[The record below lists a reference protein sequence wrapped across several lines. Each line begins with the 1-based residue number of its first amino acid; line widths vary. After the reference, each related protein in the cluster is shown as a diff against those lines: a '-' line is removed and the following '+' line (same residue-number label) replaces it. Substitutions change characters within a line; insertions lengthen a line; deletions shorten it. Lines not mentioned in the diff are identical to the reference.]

1 MIEANPTVA
10 QAASFDEVQES
21 AQRSTRQF
29 LLVRVGVVVFGYVA
43 TAILTRKLGPAAYG
57 IYGVIISQVLWL
69 EMLSNAGVTG
79 AIAKLMAD
87 GRHDHGEIERS
98 ARALLVGLS
107 LLVLAVCW
115 LIAPQVARLMR
126 IPDGELLFRIALID
140 LPFMAIFTSY
150 DGILNARRQFGV
162 LARAHVLY
170 GAIKLG
176 GIVALIVLGLS
187 VERALIAFVFSTCVV
202 CAVLVIRYRPRG
214 FCPTGRVMKEIAVLT
229 APMALYLI
237 SNQVLLSLDL
247 WSLKSLWQ
255 GRGEVVGQYV
265 ASMNLAKILLVIPAA
280 QAGVLFSSLAWA
292 VAARDSARARGHIQ
306 EATRFAVII
315 GAAAWVILGLD
326 ASEIL
331 SLLFSSAYA
340 DGERFLRI
348 QLAGFGLFALM
359 DAFAQP
365 LMVTGRRW
373 FLAGV
378 VMAVVPLVWL
388 SNYFLIPRLGPVG
401 AAASLLLGTAIGA
414 ALTGAMTYRCF
425 GSLVPSA
432 TLWRVLVAVV
442 LVGLASAACP
452 VWGPLVLVKIG
463 LLGGLYLLVLYTL
476 GEITSNDF
484 RLARKSSA
492 EG

>member
-1 MIEANPTVA
+1 VCALVETV
-10 QAASFDEVQES
+10 D
-21 AQRSTRQF
+21 
-29 LLVRVGVVVFGYVA
+29 VR
-43 TAILTRKLGPAAYG
+43 R
-57 IYGVIISQVLWL
+57 
-69 EMLSNAGVTG
+69 
-79 AIAKLMAD
+79 
-87 GRHDHGEIERS
+87 
-98 ARALLVGLS
+98 
-107 LLVLAVCW
+107 
-115 LIAPQVARLMR
+115 
-126 IPDGELLFRIALID
+126 
-140 LPFMAIFTSY
+140 
-150 DGILNARRQFGV
+150 
-162 LARAHVLY
+162 LARP
-170 GAIKLG
+170 
-176 GIVALIVLGLS
+176 
-187 VERALIAFVFSTCVV
+187 
-202 CAVLVIRYRPRG
+202 AVSPS
-214 FCPTGRVMKEIAVLT
+214 CPSPPPPTG
-229 APMALYLI
+229 
-237 SNQVLLSLDL
+237 
-247 WSLKSLWQ
+247 
-255 GRGEVVGQYV
+255 GGG
-265 ASMNLAKILLVIPAA
+265 
-280 QAGVLFSSLAWA
+280 G
-292 VAARDSARARGHIQ
+292 AARPPPRARGHIQ